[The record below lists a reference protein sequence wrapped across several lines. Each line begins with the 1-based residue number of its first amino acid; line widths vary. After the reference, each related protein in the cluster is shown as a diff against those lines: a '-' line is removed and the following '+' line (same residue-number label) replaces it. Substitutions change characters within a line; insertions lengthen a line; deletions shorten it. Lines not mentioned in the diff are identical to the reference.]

1 MITLKTSSHGKKL
14 WYNIQPMK
22 ISGTITAMVTPFAAD
37 GSVDYDRLREIVEAQ
52 VAAGIDGICAVGTS
66 GESPTLSHEEHHE
79 VIAKTI
85 EFAAGRTKIVA
96 GTGAN
101 STSEAISLTKAAIA
115 TGGADATL
123 QVTPYYNKP
132 NAEGL
137 YRHFMTIADLG
148 LPVILYNVPGRAG
161 REIPLDVV
169 VRLASH
175 PNIVAIKEAAGSVDR
190 VSAIKAALPDFTVL
204 SGDDSLALP
213 MISVGAEGVISVA
226 SNVIPKEMGDM
237 VRLARAGDFAAA
249 RAMHF
254 KYYRLFHDLF
264 IDVNPVMVK
273 EALWLMG
280 RIERVFRLPLC
291 ETTDSNLAKMRETL
305 ASLDL
310 IKG

>member
-1 MITLKTSSHGKKL
+1 
-14 WYNIQPMK
+14 MK
-22 ISGTITAMVTPFAAD
+22 ISGTITALVTPFSRD
-37 GSVDYDRLREIVEAQ
+37 GAVDYGRLEALVEAQ
-52 VAAGIDGICAVGTS
+52 VAGGVEGICAVGTS
-66 GESPTLSHEEHHE
+66 GESPTLSHEEHHL
-79 VIAKTI
+79 VIEKTI
-85 EFAAGRTKIVA
+85 EFAKGKAKIVA

-101 STSEAISLTKAAIA
+101 STVEAISLTKAAIA
-115 TGGADATL
+115 MGGADACL

-137 YRHFMTIADLG
+137 YRHFMSVADLG

-169 VRLASH
+169 VRLAKH
-175 PNIVAIKEAAGSVDR
+175 PNIIAIKEAAGSVDR
-190 VSAIKAALPDFTVL
+190 VSAIKGRAPDFTVL
-204 SGDDSLALP
+204 SGDDALALP

-226 SNVIPKEMGDM
+226 SNVIPREMGEM
-237 VRLARAGDFAAA
+237 VRLALSGDFIRA
-249 RAMHF
+249 RACHA

-291 ETTDSNLAKMRETL
+291 ETDEAKLAQLKQTL
-305 ASLDL
+305 ADL
-310 IKG
+310 NLV